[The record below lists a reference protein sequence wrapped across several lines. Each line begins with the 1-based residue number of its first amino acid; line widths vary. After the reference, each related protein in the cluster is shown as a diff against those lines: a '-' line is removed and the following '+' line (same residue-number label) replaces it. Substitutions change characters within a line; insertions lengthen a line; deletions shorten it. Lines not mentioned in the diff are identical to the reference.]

1 MFAGSVFDG
10 ERTDQMDRGVIRFL
24 RQHSIALLALFV
36 ALGGTSMAAVQ
47 LARNSVGTL
56 QVRNGS
62 LQTIDLSKKARK
74 ALKGNRGLRG
84 AQGPVGGQG
93 AKGPTGAKGA
103 TGAQGPGPSAGSVGS
118 TLLKSTYSSVVGTPA
133 PTAGVAVD
141 AVAPCNPGDR
151 VLGGGF
157 AWNDMATTGSNMVY
171 STQDPLNNP
180 TQWVVRGS
188 SATAGNTLYAWALC
202 LTG

>member
-1 MFAGSVFDG
+1 V
-10 ERTDQMDRGVIRFL
+10 RFL

-36 ALGGTSMAAVQ
+36 ALGGTSMAAAQ

-62 LQTIDLSKKARK
+62 LQTIDMSKKARA

-84 AQGPVGGQG
+84 AQGPQG
-93 AKGPTGAKGA
+93 ARGATGVKGA

-118 TLLKSTYSSVVGTPA
+118 TFLKSTYSAVVGTPA
-133 PTAGVAVD
+133 PTANVIVN
-141 AVAPCNPGDR
+141 AVAACNPGDR

-157 AWNDMATTGSNMVY
+157 AWNNPATTGSNMVY

-180 TQWVVRGS
+180 TQWVVSGS
-188 SATAGNTLYAWALC
+188 SATAGNTLFAWALC
-202 LTG
+202 LTA